1 MVGRYGRTDRLFAW
15 APSSIAL
22 ARWTQASPLYID
34 AYIST
39 LTITELYAGV
49 RDDEERERL
58 NRFLEAFEWVNV
70 NGEVAKQA
78 GLYRRDFGKS
88 HGTGIAD
95 AVIAACAQAVNATL
109 ATLNTKHFPMLN
121 HVVRPYEKS

>member
-1 MVGRYGRTDRLFAW
+1 MAHGWLVDTDVLIDYLRGR
-15 APSSIAL
+15 P
-22 ARWTQASPLYID
+22 QASHWLEGLKPPL
-34 AYIST
+34 YIST

-49 RDDEERERL
+49 RDGEERERL

-95 AVIAACAQAVNATL
+95 AIIAACAQAVNATL
-109 ATLNTKHFPMLN
+109 ATLNAKHFPMLN
-121 HVVRPYEKS
+121 HVVRPYKKG